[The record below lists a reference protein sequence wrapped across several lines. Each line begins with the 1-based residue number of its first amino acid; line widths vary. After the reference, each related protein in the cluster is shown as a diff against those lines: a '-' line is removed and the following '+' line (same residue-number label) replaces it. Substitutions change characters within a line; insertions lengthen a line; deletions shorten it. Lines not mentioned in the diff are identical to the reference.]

1 MANTDS
7 LGQFEQL
14 VLSAVEM
21 LRDKAYGRAIHAKVS
36 ELSGDKE
43 VNLGAVYVT
52 LERLSEKGYLKSWMA
67 DPTPERGGRSKRYY
81 RLEAE
86 GARALQKS
94 LSTSQRIHEALGDSW
109 RIGRWR
115 PRRAK

>member
-1 MANTDS
+1 LFQAREFTHLCQRRS
-7 LGQFEQL
+7 L
-14 VLSAVEM
+14 
-21 LRDKAYGRAIHAKVS
+21 RACEPGHFHAKVS

-52 LERLSEKGYLKSWMA
+52 LERLSEKGYLESWMA

-109 RIGRWR
+109 RIGKWR